1 MSLAQITEKI
11 QKDAHAEA
19 ERVLSE
25 ARKQEAEIKKEADAK
40 VKELEDASQS
50 RFDKERP
57 EIFRRREIVARLDI
71 NKLHLGAQRRLI
83 NDVFEGAL
91 ENLRKLDR
99 NKYVAFCTG
108 LLKNAAKT
116 GNEVIEF
123 SRDEKY
129 LDKAWVDRFNSEHS
143 MNITVS
149 DKKGDYSGGF
159 VLSDGR
165 IDINCSWEMLI
176 QSAREQMETKV
187 VKRLFPQ

>member
-1 MSLAQITEKI
+1 MSLAQITDKI
-11 QKDAHAEA
+11 EKDAKAEA
-19 ERVLSE
+19 ERILAKAREDE
-25 ARKQEAEIKKEADAK
+25 AKIKSEADAE
-40 VKELEDASQS
+40 VKKLEDASQS

-71 NKLHLGAQRRLI
+71 NKLKLGSQRRLI
-83 NDVFEGAL
+83 NDVFDGAL
-91 ENLRKLDR
+91 ANLRSLDR
-99 NKYVAFCTG
+99 NKYLALCTG
-108 LLKNAAKT
+108 LLKKAVKS
-116 GNEVIEF
+116 GSEVIEF

-129 LDKAWVDRFNSEHS
+129 LDRSWVEHFNKEHDTE
-143 MNITVS
+143 ITVS
-149 DKKGDYSGGF
+149 DKKGDFSGGF